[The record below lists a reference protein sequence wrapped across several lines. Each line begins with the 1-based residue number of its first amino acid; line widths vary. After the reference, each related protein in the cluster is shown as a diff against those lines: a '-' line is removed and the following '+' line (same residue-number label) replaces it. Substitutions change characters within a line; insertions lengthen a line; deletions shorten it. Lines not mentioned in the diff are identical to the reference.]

1 MRFYEWS
8 ADVMSE
14 LWDPTTAKNK
24 LLLKPEMLVCDA
36 LLDQN
41 IFSGVGNI
49 IKNEVLFRTKIHP
62 ESRVGAIPPSILDQI
77 IAETVNYSFDF
88 LKWKKEF
95 TLKKHWLAH
104 TKVICPRD
112 NVRFI
117 KAHLG
122 KTNRRS
128 FYCTVCQTLY
138 K

>member
-1 MRFYEWS
+1 MR
-8 ADVMSE
+8 D
-14 LWDPTTAKNK
+14 LWDPAAAKKK
-24 LLLKPEMLVCDA
+24 LLLNPDMLVCDA

-49 IKNEVLFRTKIHP
+49 IKNEVLFRTQIHP
-62 ESRVGAIPPSILDQI
+62 ESRLGAIPANKLDQL

-104 TKVICPRD
+104 TKMVCPRD
-112 NVRFI
+112 NVPFI
-117 KAHLG
+117 KKHLG